1 MTRQEAI
8 EYGTDRLDLF
18 GGKMEE
24 FIKLSVEALKE
35 QEQAKKSQPEIIEQL
50 CFMVDDININEIYS
64 HNDYSQDNMTL
75 RSWLRSWRGEMK
87 RLINKLDMR
96 EGES

>member
-1 MTRQEAI
+1 MTTQEGLNFA
-8 EYGTDRLDLF
+8 EDRIGLF
-18 GGKMEE
+18 GGQMDE
-24 FIKLSVEALKE
+24 FIKLSVKALKE